1 MLERRVRH
9 NRSDGGRSQDPNLY
23 GIERTGQSQ
32 ARFFNLP
39 YPWLNSARMTLHQLL
54 LAIIELRREARAEK
68 NVEQR
73 KIVEE
78 VIREYQRQIL
88 EEVDRFR

>member
-1 MLERRVRH
+1 
-9 NRSDGGRSQDPNLY
+9 
-23 GIERTGQSQ
+23 
-32 ARFFNLP
+32 
-39 YPWLNSARMTLHQLL
+39 MTLHQLL

-73 KIVEE
+73 KNVEE